1 MVNHRV
7 SNPGPLTYESGA
19 LPTALRGPAL
29 NETNLSTWHMISKLS
44 LVKNQQVPSK
54 YITKLENNIHVTQ
67 NSYRDPGVLL
77 IWIIIEQGPT
87 VLTVDAGLFVWTFD
101 IPFFFLPVSE
111 RRLDIDRNIVSKS
124 RYTQNNKPTNKTLK

>member
-1 MVNHRV
+1 MWPDRV

-29 NETNLSTWHMISKLS
+29 NETNLSAWYDFKSKPGKKNNSFHQSTLQIS
-44 LVKNQQVPSK
+44 
-54 YITKLENNIHVTQ
+54 ENNTNVTQ

-87 VLTVDAGLFVWTFD
+87 VLTVGTG
-101 IPFFFLPVSE
+101 
-111 RRLDIDRNIVSKS
+111 
-124 RYTQNNKPTNKTLK
+124 